1 VTGKGMKMLRTHT
14 CGELN
19 EKNIG
24 KEVTLAGWVS
34 TRRDHGNII
43 FIDIRDRYGI
53 TQAVFN
59 PEQDKALHAKAEALR
74 DEYVVRVTGIVRQRP
89 EGTVNKKIITG
100 GIEVVVSNLETL
112 NVSQAPIFPITDDAG
127 LSEDIRYTYRYLD
140 LRRPG
145 MQKNLILRNKVSKIM
160 RDCLNEKGFVEV
172 ETPILTKSTPE
183 GARDYLVPSRV
194 SQGKFFALPQSPQI
208 FKQIL
213 MVSGL
218 DKYFQIAKCFRDED
232 LRADRQPEFTQLD
245 LEASFVEEKDI
256 FEVIEVLMKKI
267 FKDTLD
273 LDIKTP
279 FDVLSYNDAM
289 ARYGCDKPD
298 RRFGMELVDLTREL
312 QDTGFKVFSDVINSK
327 GIVKAINYKKP
338 KDMSRSRIDALT
350 EFVRDMGLKG
360 LAYIKNE
367 ESGFSGPVVKF
378 LSDKEQADIKKKTA
392 AHPGDYIFF
401 AAAGSVLVNEALS
414 RLRLRLAQEDG
425 MIDKSKFDFL
435 WVNEFPL
442 FKYNDEEGR
451 WESEHHPFTAPNDS
465 DIKNILSDP
474 ATVRSRSYDLVL
486 NGVELGSGSIRI
498 HSKEIQDKIFNAI
511 GIDMKEAEERF
522 GFLTKALSFGA
533 PPHGGFAAGLD
544 RLVAILCSCDSIRDV
559 IAFPK
564 TQRAVCPLT
573 QAPSGVSKGQLDE
586 LGLELKEEQ

>member
-1 VTGKGMKMLRTHT
+1 MLRTHT
-14 CGELN
+14 CGELSQ
-19 EKNIG
+19 KDIG
-24 KEVTLAGWVS
+24 KEVVLAGWVC

-43 FIDIRDRYGI
+43 FIDMRDRYGI
-53 TQAVFN
+53 TQVVFN
-59 PEQDKALHAKAEALR
+59 PEQDRALHSKAEALR
-74 DEYVVRVTGIVRQRP
+74 DEYVVQVTGIVRQRP
-89 EGTVNKKIITG
+89 EGTVNQKIITG
-100 GIEVVVSNLETL
+100 EIEVVVSRLETL
-112 NVSQAPIFPITDDAG
+112 NTSQAPIFPIADDAS
-127 LSEDIRYTYRYLD
+127 LSEEIRYTYRYLD

-145 MQKNLILRNKVSKIM
+145 MQKNLILRNTVSKIM

-245 LEASFVEEKDI
+245 MEASFVEEKDI
-256 FEVIEVLMKKI
+256 FEVVEVLMKKI
-267 FKDTLD
+267 FKLTLD
-273 LDIKTP
+273 IDIKTP

-298 RRFGMELVDLTREL
+298 RRFGMELADLTHEL
-312 QDTGFKVFSDVINSK
+312 QGTGFKVFSDVIKSN

-338 KDMSRSRIDALT
+338 KDMPRSRIDALT
-350 EFVRDMGLKG
+350 EFVRSIGLKG
-360 LAYIKNE
+360 LAYIKVE
-367 ESGFSGPVVKF
+367 ESGLSGPVVKF
-378 LSDKEQADIKKKTA
+378 LSDQEQSDIKKKTA
-392 AHPGDYIFF
+392 ASAGDYIFF
-401 AAAGSVLVNEALS
+401 AAADSALANEALS

-425 MIDKSKFDFL
+425 MIDRSVFDFL

-442 FKYNDEEGR
+442 FKYNSEENR

-465 DIKNILSDP
+465 DIENISSEP
-474 ATVRSRSYDLVL
+474 AMVRSRSYDLVL

-498 HSKEIQDKIFNAI
+498 HSKEIQNSIFNVI
-511 GIDMKEAEERF
+511 GIDSKEAEERF

-544 RLVAILCSCDSIRDV
+544 RLVAILCGCDSIRDV

-573 QAPSGVSKGQLDE
+573 QAPADVSKQQLDE
-586 LGLELKEEQ
+586 LGLEIKKEL

>member
-1 VTGKGMKMLRTHT
+1 MLRTHT
-14 CGELN
+14 CGELSQ
-19 EKNIG
+19 KDIG
-24 KEVTLAGWVS
+24 KKVVLAGWVC

-59 PEQDKALHAKAEALR
+59 PEQDKLLHGKAEALR
-74 DEYVVRVTGIVRQRP
+74 DEYVVRATGVVRQRP
-89 EGTVNKKIITG
+89 EGTVNKKIMTG
-100 GIEVVVSNLETL
+100 GIEVAVSELEIL
-112 NVSQAPIFPITDDAG
+112 NASQPPIFPIADDAG
-127 LSEDIRYTYRYLD
+127 LSEDIRYAYRYLD

-145 MQKNLILRNKVSKIM
+145 MQKNLILRNRVSKIM
-160 RDCLNEKGFVEV
+160 RDYLNEKGFVEV

-194 SQGKFFALPQSPQI
+194 SHGKFFALPQSPQL

-256 FEVIEVLMKKI
+256 FEVVEVLMKKI
-267 FKDTLD
+267 FRDTLD

-298 RRFGMELVDLTREL
+298 RRFGMELVDLTQEL
-312 QDTGFKVFSDVINSK
+312 KGTGFKVFSDVIKSK

-338 KDMSRSRIDALT
+338 KDMPRSRIDALT
-350 EFVRDMGLKG
+350 EFVRDIGLKG
-360 LAYIKNE
+360 LAYIKVGE
-367 ESGFSGPVVKF
+367 GALSGPVVKF
-378 LSDKEQADIKKKTA
+378 LSDKEQAGIKKKTA
-392 AHPGDYIFF
+392 AGSGDYIFF
-401 AAAGSVLVNEALS
+401 AAADSALCNEALS
-414 RLRLRLAQEDG
+414 RLRLRIAQEDG
-425 MIDKSKFDFL
+425 IIDKSKFDFF

-442 FKYNDEEGR
+442 FKYNNEEGR
-451 WESEHHPFTAPNDS
+451 WESEHHPFTAPNDN
-465 DIKNILSDP
+465 DIKNISSSP
-474 ATVRSRSYDLVL
+474 AMVRSLSYDLVL

-498 HSKEIQDKIFNAI
+498 HSREIQDRIFDVI
-511 GIDMKEAEERF
+511 GIGRKEAAERF
-522 GFLTKALSFGA
+522 GFLTRALSFGA

-544 RLVAILCSCDSIRDV
+544 RLVAVICGCDTIRDV

-573 QAPSGVSKGQLDE
+573 QAPADVSKQQLDE
-586 LGLELKEEQ
+586 LGIKLKEEL